1 MNILGS
7 LFSGKGR
14 SAKSTILTVAAPTMS
29 VSAARAFLMRFTRN
43 IVKVTVSLPGLNL
56 YVGKFR
62 VVFAGGKFKLIDYHS
77 EASFDILAARRFV
90 HSVSIQNM
98 GAEVVLSVSF
108 RPIMGSYPVVSIH
121 LQDVDPK
128 AIEKYAKM
136 TDQEAEM
143 EAEAPVDEEGMD
155 EGDMLATAAGLK

>member
-1 MNILGS
+1 
-7 LFSGKGR
+7 
-14 SAKSTILTVAAPTMS
+14 
-29 VSAARAFLMRFTRN
+29 
-43 IVKVTVSLPGLNL
+43 
-56 YVGKFR
+56 
-62 VVFAGGKFKLIDYHS
+62 
-77 EASFDILAARRFV
+77 
-90 HSVSIQNM
+90 
-98 GAEVVLSVSF
+98 
-108 RPIMGSYPVVSIH
+108 MGSYPVVSIH